1 MGSVDRPATVA
12 KDDGDA
18 SCPLWTASG
27 RCEYLRPGPA
37 TPGRPASVGRH
48 WPDADSVAAAGGI
61 TLGIARLRAGRNA
74 TRQDRLALT
83 RIRGPCKATVQSHG
97 AAFSDMT

>member
-1 MGSVDRPATVA
+1 MASVDRPATVA
-12 KDDGDA
+12 DGHGD
-18 SCPLWTASG
+18 SSRPLRTESG

-74 TRQDRLALT
+74 TRQDRLALI
-83 RIRGPCKATVQSHG
+83 RIRDR
-97 AAFSDMT
+97 AAFSDMAMRTPTRTTA